1 MTGGFLGELFATLS
15 FVGALIATPALL
27 FAGTRKGLEVSGWRK
42 IGYASFT
49 IHAISVAGI
58 IGTMFYLIASHQF
71 QYHYVWSHSSNE
83 LPVYYMISCFWEG
96 QEGSFLLWTFWHAV
110 LGSILL
116 LFSNKAW
123 RDIVVGVIASVN
135 LVLASMILG
144 IYVPG
149 LGTLVLTLL
158 AIIGPAGYLIYRFLQ
173 KKDDLLSKGLVH
185 ITGGAIAVISITL
198 LLTENSGVFAFSE
211 LGSMFSVA
219 GLPYLLA
226 FLLILGFAILVIA
239 QIVKAV
245 STREKKVLDTSEI
258 FSAIA
263 LIFVGIV
270 ALTTEIGT
278 AKVGSTPFLLLRDAF
293 PDAPIFQSN
302 PDFTP
307 VNGNGLNPLLQ
318 NYWMVIHPPTLFLG
332 FASTVV
338 PFAFVMGGLMT
349 GRYVEWIRPS
359 IPWLIFSVMILGIG
373 IIMGG
378 YWAYETLNFGGYW
391 NWDPVEN
398 SSFVPWIA
406 GIASLHALV
415 AYRKSKAFLKLTMA
429 LVSITFLL
437 VLYSTFLTRSGIL
450 GETSVHTFTDLGLS
464 GQLILL
470 MAIYFIW
477 MVSIFVSRW
486 NLIPVGTRVI
496 RYRSAEFVLF
506 LAVAVLSAVGIIITI
521 ATSIPVF
528 NNILGTNFAPVKDAS
543 FFYFRWVI
551 WFTIALAIL
560 SGLGQFMYWRRVGNK
575 KLSSAL
581 LRPYLLALGLAAGM
595 IACIIFFTNW
605 DFIYEPRYREWA
617 ELAELSENGFVKAF
631 RYIRLAFFIFTDE
644 ILFFSALFMIFANLD
659 VMINLL
665 SKKRKTRLVTGG
677 SIAHIGFALMLI
689 GFLFSSGYDQ
699 VISKNVNPQE
709 LAALPQDARIDNVLL
724 EKNRP
729 RDILGYQVTY
739 IGKKEAQPP
748 LEDIEVLWQ
757 TEDEFKVSFLD
768 ATDDKYAI
776 QLPKLVFLDK
786 AGEIDMVFVKE
797 FLDDKIDFLRPKHI
811 NDRTLYGVKFTPRV
825 NNNDGTVAYQENK
838 SFVLYPEAEVNPE
851 MGLIA
856 HPSRKIKATSDI
868 YVHVSTIPK
877 AEEEEAKFE
886 FYRFSA
892 QIGDTMQTARAGVYF
907 AGITPQE
914 TAGTPFSLIVQ
925 VDLQVVTDNGTRLVA
940 NPLYRIDQQNQ
951 ISIKDFYIEEI
962 ATSVAMV
969 SIDPETGTFGFQFQE
984 RTNAPEDII
993 VIQALKKPYINVLWL
1008 GTFILVAGFIVAMV
1022 RRIKENSRLGGKSV
1036 AAEDEYPETQE
1047 MAD

>member
-27 FAGTRKGLEVSGWRK
+27 FAGTRKGPETEGWRA
-42 IGYASFT
+42 IGYSSFL
-49 IHAISVAGI
+49 IHAGSVVGI
-58 IGTMFYLIASHQF
+58 IGTMFYLIATHQF

-110 LGSILL
+110 LGTILL

-123 RDIVVGVIASVN
+123 RDVVVGVIASVN

-144 IYVPG
+144 IYIPG
-149 LGTLVLTLL
+149 FVTMVLTILATLL
-158 AIIGPAGYLIYRFLQ
+158 PAGYLLYRFLQ
-173 KKDDLLSKGLVH
+173 KKDDFLSRGVIH
-185 ITGGAIAVISITL
+185 IAGGVIAVISLTL
-198 LLTENSGVFAFSE
+198 VFTKNSGVFSFHRFGE
-211 LGSMFSVA
+211 MFTGA

-226 FLLILGFAILVIA
+226 FLVILAFAIYVIY
-239 QIVKAV
+239 QITVAV
-245 STREKKVLDTSEI
+245 STKDKKVLDAKEI

-263 LIFVGIV
+263 LIFIGFV

-278 AKVGSTPFLLLRDAF
+278 AKIGSTPFLLLRDAF
-293 PDAPIFQSN
+293 PEAPIFQTN
-302 PDFTP
+302 PEFTP

-349 GRYVEWIRPS
+349 GRYTEWIRPS

-429 LVSITFLL
+429 LVAITFLL

-470 MAIYFIW
+470 MAIYVIW
-477 MVSIFVSRW
+477 ITAVFVSRW
-486 NLIPVGTRVI
+486 NLIPTAVRTI
-496 RYRSAEFVLF
+496 KIRSAEFVLF
-506 LAVAVLSAVGIIITI
+506 LAVAVLAAVGIIITI
-521 ATSIPVF
+521 ATSIPVI
-528 NNILGTNFAPVKDAS
+528 NNIFGSNFAPVKDAS
-543 FFYFRWVI
+543 FFYFRWII

-560 SGLGQFMYWRRVGNK
+560 SGIGQFMYWRRVGKK

-595 IACIIFFTNW
+595 IASIIFFTNW
-605 DFIYEPRYREWA
+605 DFVYEPRYREWA
-617 ELAELSENGFVKAF
+617 ELAELSDSGITKAF

-644 ILFFSALFMIFANLD
+644 ILFFSALFMVLANLD

-665 SKKRKTRLVTGG
+665 SKKRKTRMVTGG
-677 SIAHIGFALMLI
+677 SIAHIGFALMLL

-739 IGKKEAQPP
+739 LGKKEAQPP
-748 LEDIEVLWQ
+748 LEDFDVLWQ
-757 TEDEFKVSFLD
+757 TDDEFKVSFLD
-768 ATDDKYAI
+768 ATNDKYAI
-776 QLPKLVFLDK
+776 QLPKLVFLNK
-786 AGEIDMVFVKE
+786 QGEIDMEFVKE
-797 FLDDKIDFLRPKHI
+797 FLDDKIDFLKPKHI

-825 NNNDGTVAYQENK
+825 TKRDGSIEYRDKK

-856 HPSRKIKATSDI
+856 HPSRKINATSDI

-877 AEEEEAKFE
+877 GEDEEAKFQ
-886 FYRFSA
+886 FYRFTP
-892 QIGDTMQTARAGVYF
+892 QIGDTMQTARAGIYF
-907 AGITPQE
+907 MGITPQE
-914 TAGTPFSLIVQ
+914 TAGTPYALIVQ
-925 VDLQVVTDNGTRLVA
+925 AELQVVTDQGTQVLA
-940 NPLYRIDQQNQ
+940 QPLYRIDQQNQ
-951 ISIKDFYIEEI
+951 ISVKDFYIEDI
-962 ATSVAMV
+962 ATSVALV
-969 SIDPETGTFGFQFQE
+969 SIDPETGTFGFQLQE

-993 VIQALKKPYINVLWL
+993 VIQALKKPYINILWL

-1022 RRIKENSRLGGKSV
+1022 RRIKENRKLGGKSV
-1036 AAEDEYPETQE
+1036 AAEDEYPEQQE

>member
-1 MTGGFLGELFATLS
+1 MTGGFLGELFAALS
-15 FVGALIATPALL
+15 FGSALVSALSL
-27 FAGTRKGLEVSGWRK
+27 LIGSERKGPETPGWRK
-42 IGYASFT
+42 IGYTSFA
-49 IHAISVAGI
+49 IHAFSVVGI

-71 QYHYVWSHSSNE
+71 QYHYVWSHSSSE

-96 QEGSFLLWTFWHAV
+96 QEGSFLLWTFWNAV
-110 LGSILL
+110 LGGILL
-116 LFSNKAW
+116 LFGNKAW
-123 RDIVVGVIASVN
+123 RDTVVGVIASVN

-144 IYVPG
+144 VYVPD
-149 LGTLVLTLL
+149 LGTLVLILL
-158 AIIGPAGYLIYRFLQ
+158 VILSPAVYLIYRFLQ
-173 KKDDLLSKGLVH
+173 KKDDLLSKGVIH
-185 ITGGAIAVISITL
+185 IAGGVVAVISATL
-198 LLTENSGVFAFSE
+198 ILTDNSGVFSFSKLE
-211 LGSMFSVA
+211 SMFSS
-219 GLPYLLA
+219 GGSPYLLA
-226 FLLILGFAILVIA
+226 FLFILGFTILVVT

-245 STREKKVLDTSEI
+245 SASEKKELDTREI

-263 LIFVGIV
+263 LIFVGIL

-278 AKVGSTPFLLLRDAF
+278 AKIGSSPFLLLKDAF
-293 PDAPIFQSN
+293 PDAPIFRAN
-302 PDFTP
+302 PDFIP

-338 PFAFVMGGLMT
+338 PFAFVMGGLIT

-359 IPWLIFSVMILGIG
+359 VPWLIFSVMILGIG

-398 SSFVPWIA
+398 SSLVPWIA
-406 GIASLHALV
+406 GIAALHALV
-415 AYRKSKAFLKLTMA
+415 AYRKSKAFLKLTMV
-429 LVSITFLL
+429 LVSVTFLL

-477 MVSIFVSRW
+477 MLSVFVSRW
-486 NLIPVGTRVI
+486 NVIPSGTRVI

-506 LAVAVLSAVGIIITI
+506 LAVAVLCSVGIIITI

-528 NNILGTNFAPVKDAS
+528 NSVLGTNFAPVKDVS
-543 FFYFRWVI
+543 FFYFRWIV

-560 SGLGQFMYWRRVGNK
+560 SGVGQFMYWRRIGKK

-581 LRPYLLALGLAAGM
+581 LRPYLLALGLASGM
-595 IACIIFFTNW
+595 IASIIFFTNW

-617 ELAELSENGFVKAF
+617 ELAELSENGIIKAF
-631 RYIRLAFFIFTDE
+631 RYVRLSFFIFTDE
-644 ILFFSALFMIFANLD
+644 ILLFSALFMVLANLD

-665 SKKRKTRLVTGG
+665 SKKRKTRIVTGG

-709 LAALPQDARIDNVLL
+709 LTALPQDARIDNVLL

-739 IGKKEAQPP
+739 TGKKEAHPP
-748 LEDIEVLWQ
+748 LEDVQVLWQ

-768 ATDDKYAI
+768 VTGDKYAI
-776 QLPKLVFLDK
+776 QLPKLVFLNAVGKINMD
-786 AGEIDMVFVKE
+786 FVKE

-811 NDRTLYGVKFTPRV
+811 NDRTLYGVKFTPRL
-825 NNNDGTVAYQENK
+825 NNKDGTVEYREDN
-838 SFVLYPEAEVNPE
+838 SFVLYPEAEVNSE

-877 AEEEEAKFE
+877 VEEEEAKFE
-886 FYRFSA
+886 FYRVTA
-892 QIGDTMQTARAGVYF
+892 QIGDTMQTARAGIYF

-914 TAGTPFSLIVQ
+914 TSGTPFSLIVQ
-925 VDLQVVTDNGTRLVA
+925 VDLQIVTDKGTHLVA
-940 NPLYRIDQQNQ
+940 NPLYRIDLQNQ

-984 RTNAPEDII
+984 RTNPPEDII

-1008 GTFILVAGFIVAMV
+1008 GTFILVAGFVVAMV
-1022 RRIKENSRLGGKSV
+1022 RRIKENFRLGGKPDV
-1036 AAEDEYPETQE
+1036 AEEEYPETQE
-1047 MAD
+1047 RAD